1 MSKVQQLDFET
12 ATLEDRVRKKMIKH
26 TQVTNL
32 SKRLSEIADFK
43 GEFDQAF
50 DGFVNNDLPRDE
62 IFYKL

>member
-1 MSKVQQLDFET
+1 MSKIQRLEFET
-12 ATLEDRVRKKMIKH
+12 ATTEDRVRKKMIKH

-32 SKRLSEIADFK
+32 SKRLSEIADFR

-62 IFYKL
+62 MFYKL